1 MSKPLVLDGT
11 GKTGEIP
18 ANEPLQFGNAALSA
32 SGLTTPRTYTFPDKS
47 GPVALVLDD
56 VIVATN
62 TTVENGKRY
71 WANTAGGAITLT
83 IPASVTAGFTFAVGD
98 YSRTFATNNLTINRN
113 GHKIE
118 NLSDNFIMN
127 YTGLLICLRYI
138 DATVGF
144 KNIGNT

>member
-1 MSKPLVLDGT
+1 MVRLLIYAAAGAFKRLANVWLDDG
-11 GKTGEIP
+11 
-18 ANEPLQFGNAALSA
+18 S
-32 SGLTTPRTYTFPDKS
+32 LTAERTYTFPDKS
-47 GPVALVLDD
+47 GQFTLDFID
-56 VIVATN
+56 VIVTTN

-71 WANTAGGAITLT
+71 WVNTAGGAITLT

-118 NLSDNFIMN
+118 NLNDNFIMN